1 MPPLK
6 RQLLQAMMPF
16 AQTVTAESCD
26 ASAQTATAE
35 GCDAS
40 AQTATAERC
49 DASTQT
55 ATAESCHALTQ
66 TDDIPDDVTKNA
78 QVELTR
84 QLTDAQSKI
93 GMLEKARADV
103 MSFAR
108 GTINSAKEEQ
118 REMMDHI
125 KKDYD
130 EKIAQRGNE
139 ISLGP
144 VRIGTI
150 EKNGSRGIRFINTS
164 QCSKSITVVYP
175 GNPKPYRIALNP
187 KKERVFGV
195 TSKFQ
200 DAKEAHLSSEVGER
214 KTLPLVERCI
224 FPLHIST
231 NDDLYHLLADALV
244 DEART
249 GSTDAGKY
257 LEATLNTD
265 RYGYPNIA
273 ITAEGLRW
281 NQVVNNIVEAVYSIM
296 SKALHGES
304 FDVGMF
310 VREAILE
317 RFIEQP
323 AGVAVGAPC
332 GDSVSNGENKF
343 GSPVQQNPLG
353 GDSYDV
359 NDTIIVSDMD
369 RPEGGQVGDTP
380 SCIACLAC
388 LAEA

>member
-1 MPPLK
+1 MNYNTLNR
-6 RQLLQAMMPF
+6 RQRARLGRNEWIHYHAAVQSEMQDRVRELTGQIIDLRAQVQQLDSEVLRKDSIIRGQAHRIGSLHDELFNAAVRSKNGHDCHASTQTAAPASYDAF

-130 EKIAQRGNE
+130 EKIAQRDAVITKLE
-139 ISLGP
+139 THIQSL
-144 VRIGTI
+144 
-150 EKNGSRGIRFINTS
+150 K
-164 QCSKSITVVYP
+164 
-175 GNPKPYRIALNP
+175 
-187 KKERVFGV
+187 RV
-195 TSKFQ
+195 S
-200 DAKEAHLSSEVGER
+200 
-214 KTLPLVERCI
+214 
-224 FPLHIST
+224 
-231 NDDLYHLLADALV
+231 
-244 DEART
+244 
-249 GSTDAGKY
+249 
-257 LEATLNTD
+257 
-265 RYGYPNIA
+265 
-273 ITAEGLRW
+273 
-281 NQVVNNIVEAVYSIM
+281 
-296 SKALHGES
+296 
-304 FDVGMF
+304 
-310 VREAILE
+310 
-317 RFIEQP
+317 
-323 AGVAVGAPC
+323 
-332 GDSVSNGENKF
+332 
-343 GSPVQQNPLG
+343 
-353 GDSYDV
+353 
-359 NDTIIVSDMD
+359 
-369 RPEGGQVGDTP
+369 
-380 SCIACLAC
+380 
-388 LAEA
+388 

>member
-1 MPPLK
+1 MGG
-6 RQLLQAMMPF
+6 MHN
-16 AQTVTAESCD
+16 D
-26 ASAQTATAE
+26 A
-35 GCDAS
+35 
-40 AQTATAERC
+40 R
-49 DASTQT
+49 
-55 ATAESCHALTQ
+55 
-66 TDDIPDDVTKNA
+66 
-78 QVELTR
+78 EL
-84 QLTDAQSKI
+84 
-93 GMLEKARADV
+93 
-103 MSFAR
+103 
-108 GTINSAKEEQ
+108 GTIQ
-118 REMMDHI
+118 
-125 KKDYD
+125 
-130 EKIAQRGNE
+130 
-139 ISLGP
+139 SLGRRYDARKKKYTHSFVP
-144 VRIGTI
+144 FLWAIVAEETAAVYDFILKKLDELVNALSDSDNALEDVINLCVHDAHQGAISACEENLPGVRNGTTYSI
-150 EKNGSRGIRFINTS
+150 WKFHDETVAIKPNLHFFAISARCFYHFSKNLRDN
-164 QCSKSITVVYP
+164 
-175 GNPKPYRIALNP
+175 
-187 KKERVFGV
+187 KKRLGAAFE
-195 TSKFQ
+195 
-200 DAKEAHLSSEVGER
+200 LI
-214 KTLPLVERCI
+214 VERCI